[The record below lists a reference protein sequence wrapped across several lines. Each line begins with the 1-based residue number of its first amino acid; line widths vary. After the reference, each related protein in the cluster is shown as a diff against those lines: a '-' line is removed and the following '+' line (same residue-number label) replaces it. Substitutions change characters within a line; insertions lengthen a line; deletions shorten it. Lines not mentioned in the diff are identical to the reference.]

1 MAILV
6 NTNLLQKWYNRSG
19 LFSASHREWTSS
31 HQKCPSIS
39 STFPVRT
46 CTSWTGI
53 RVWNLSA
60 VSYMSLVNRPLG
72 VVPIWRKRKSCHL
85 QFHSVIHIL
94 QRYTHYTAF
103 YTFYSIIHI
112 LQSYTH
118 STHYT
123 ALYTFYSVIHI
134 LQHYTHYTALYT
146 FYSVIHILQ
155 HYTHSTAL
163 YTFYSILHILQHYTH
178 STAFYTFYSILHILQ
193 HSTHSTALYTHSNK
207 DPHYY
212 IFYYHITNLFSL
224 WYKHYKHLYVIHT
237 FNTCITLL

>member
-1 MAILV
+1 MVILFD
-6 NTNLLQKWYNRSG
+6 TNLLQKWYNRSG

-94 QRYTHYTAF
+94 QHYTHSTAL

-112 LQSYTH
+112 
-118 STHYT
+118 
-123 ALYTFYSVIHI
+123 I
-134 LQHYTHYTALYT
+134 QHYTHSTALYT

-178 STAFYTFYSILHILQ
+178 TVIKILITTYFNITLLTCFHYGINITNIFM
-193 HSTHSTALYTHSNK
+193 SYTHSI
-207 DPHYY
+207 PVLLYY
-212 IFYYHITNLFSL
+212 RKRKNM
-224 WYKHYKHLYVIHT
+224 HT
-237 FNTCITLL
+237 CHECALKSNFIKIRETFISI